1 MENLK
6 KWVSQ
11 RGFVSTKVFAPTD
24 HVCRLHTL
32 SSGAGNR
39 RESVE
44 YDYFLL
50 LFYCKTRTT
59 VQTVQ
64 TVQNPVRW
72 PVLLHSK
79 GFFTRS
85 GAVESHKGRKK
96 GGTRMYG
103 KLLAA
108 ADGCGLWLW
117 LFLVM
122 CAQIKTV
129 VDKFGYID

>member
-1 MENLK
+1 M
-6 KWVSQ
+6 
-11 RGFVSTKVFAPTD
+11 
-24 HVCRLHTL
+24 CRLHTL

-44 YDYFLL
+44 YDYFLI

-64 TVQNPVRW
+64 STDCTETGPLAGFT
-72 PVLLHSK
+72 LLK
-79 GFFTRS
+79 GFLNS

-108 ADGCGLWLW
+108 GDGFGLWPRFLILW
-117 LFLVM
+117 
-122 CAQIKTV
+122 AKKTFNAI
-129 VDKFGYID
+129 FGHLCVQ

>member
-79 GFFTRS
+79 GFYTP
-85 GAVESHKGRKK
+85 
-96 GGTRMYG
+96 
-103 KLLAA
+103 
-108 ADGCGLWLW
+108 GLWKVIRGERKEELECMAN
-117 LFLVM
+117 F
-122 CAQIKTV
+122 
-129 VDKFGYID
+129 